1 MDNPVRLVRHGRTA
15 VIETD
20 NPPVNALSRQVR
32 DGLVAA
38 VDEAARSDARAI
50 LLHCA
55 GRTFFSGADIAE
67 LDRPLEGAGLL
78 ALAEACAA
86 APQPVIAA
94 MHGSVLGGGVVVAY
108 CADHRLAAP
117 GTKFGLPEVKL
128 GLLAT
133 FGGTQ
138 YLPRLLG
145 LSAATDLLI
154 GAEPVTADQALGIGL
169 IDGIVDEDLLEAGLR
184 KAADLPPKRSVARLG
199 WSDQDLADGVG
210 LLDRLEADL
219 VARAP
224 GWEAPLA
231 TIAAVRAGL
240 VGGLQ
245 VGLAE
250 EAKLFDQLK
259 QSRQSAILRRL
270 FFAERKLA
278 RAGLLEAHA
287 QLLVDACGG
296 PYDRAREDDQRAA
309 IRAIGAE
316 LFGGPELADAA
327 IVRALGWPIWK
338 ADVFAHDPA

>member
-1 MDNPVRLVRHGRTA
+1 MENPVRHLRRGRVA

-38 VDEAARSDARAI
+38 VGEAARSDANAI

-67 LDRPLEGAGLL
+67 LNRPLEGAGLL

-108 CADHRLAAP
+108 CADYRLAAA
-117 GTKFGLPEVKL
+117 GTRFGLPEVKL
-128 GLLAT
+128 GLLAS

-145 LSAATDLLI
+145 LVAATDLLI
-154 GAEPVTADQALGIGL
+154 NAEPIGADQALRIGL
-169 IDGIVDEDLLEAGLR
+169 LDIISGGDLLEAGLAQ
-184 KAADLPPKRSVARLG
+184 AARLPPKRSVARLE
-199 WSDQDLADGVG
+199 WSEGDLADGVR
-210 LLDRLEADL
+210 LLDRLEADII
-219 VARAP
+219 ARTP

-231 TIAAVRAGL
+231 TIAAIRAGL
-240 VGGLQ
+240 VGGLEA
-245 VGLAE
+245 GLAE
-250 EAKLFDQLK
+250 EARLFELLK

-270 FFAERKLA
+270 FFAERRLA
-278 RAGLLEAHA
+278 RLGLSDERAE
-287 QLLVDACGG
+287 LLLGASGG
-296 PYDRAREDDQRAA
+296 PYDINREDEQRTA
-309 IRAIGAE
+309 IRAIGAGR
-316 LFGGPELADAA
+316 FGDPDLADAA
-327 IVRALGWPIWK
+327 VVRVLGWPIWK
-338 ADVFAHDPA
+338 ADIFAHDTA